1 MYVILKKISNLT
13 FLFFLVLCLLLFAFY
28 KTKPVYF
35 ITYTEVRSGRKAG
48 ISTFSFRTI
57 LNFGSVPEVAFSPF
71 RAAFSFGIASLSFIS
86 TVCFR
91 KARLVCM

>member
-28 KTKPVYF
+28 KTKLVYF

-71 RAAFSFGIASLSFIS
+71 RAPSHLALHLCLLYQLCAFE
-86 TVCFR
+86 R
-91 KARLVCM
+91 HD